1 MTDVFGCLFSHLL
14 LKAALPSAAAL
25 FALLTAIGAWRVVGS
40 ASRRIRR
47 MGGIVMVA
55 FLSAW
60 IFAMAESGSAPTRE
74 EKERMNAAQAEIDG
88 EHAAMG
94 ELLVDGGQSGE
105 RDGVVVPDSP
115 RDALQPP
122 LRQPDAC
129 DVGEVDGF
137 GDLPPATNLMLT
149 AVARCTNSILSIV
162 SWPPGSRPLDDVVDI
177 YAGTNLFGFSWI
189 FSLDVSQCAS
199 NARCSVSDGGGAWGD

>member
-1 MTDVFGCLFSHLL
+1 MTDAFGAMFSHLL

-25 FALLTAIGAWRVVGS
+25 FALRAAIGAWRVVGS

-47 MGGIVMVA
+47 VGGIVTVA

-94 ELLVDGGQSGE
+94 ELLVDGMPDA
-105 RDGVVVPDSP
+105 RDGGVVPGSP

-122 LRQPDAC
+122 LRLPDAC
-129 DVGEVDGF
+129 DVGEADGF

-149 AVARCTNSILSIV
+149 AVARCTNSMLSVV
-162 SWPPGSRPLDDVVDI
+162 SWPPGLRPLINTIAIAVNN
-177 YAGTNLFGFSWI
+177 TLI
-189 FSLDVSQCAS
+189 FPPI
-199 NARCSVSDGGGAWGD
+199 